1 MTIVLKSRQEVTIM
15 DEVVNL
21 EMTKSEFEQF
31 RALIEECLLR
41 MRQSIE
47 RIDRDHEEIE
57 QLKLET
63 RAMLNQTEAALNVEA
78 VL

>member
-1 MTIVLKSRQEVTIM
+1 M
-15 DEVVNL
+15 DEIVKL
-21 EMTKSEFEQF
+21 EMTKSEAEQF
-31 RALIEECLLR
+31 QSLIEECLLR

-47 RIDRDHEEIE
+47 RIDQDHVEIE
-57 QLKLET
+57 RLKLET

>member
-1 MTIVLKSRQEVTIM
+1 M

-21 EMTKSEFEQF
+21 EMTKSEVEQF

-47 RIDRDHEEIE
+47 RIDHDHVEIE
-57 QLKLET
+57 RLKLET
-63 RAMLNQTEAALNVEA
+63 REMLNQTEAALNS
-78 VL
+78 